1 MPLRYLTQ
9 LLRQLAR
16 GGIIIG
22 QRGRQG
28 GYSLARPPAQT
39 TLLAIMEAVEGP
51 IGLSGMADVS
61 GLPTKLRTAIDA
73 PLAAIGADARQR
85 LASVTLAAFH
95 AAQER

>member
-28 GYSLARPPAQT
+28 GYSLAKPPAET
-39 TLLAIMEAVEGP
+39 TLLVIMEAAEGP
-51 IGLSGMADVS
+51 IGLSGIGDVS

-73 PLAAIGADARQR
+73 SLGAIGADARQR
-85 LASVTLAAFH
+85 LASVTLADLLMV
-95 AAQER
+95 Q